1 MREYAVRPDDD
12 EDDEMPEHIQSRIY
26 DDDCEKANLSSL
38 EPICTKRVKVNIFDS
53 NILAFIN
60 SWALLINTI

>member
-1 MREYAVRPDDD
+1 MRPDDD

-60 SWALLINTI
+60 S